1 VVSTITTISWRAYQ
15 SKVLIIIVGYG
26 ERSRIADGDVS
37 WQLPTPLKAA
47 PTALAVK
54 AGYHIHVEVRERNG
68 VNN

>member
-1 VVSTITTISWRAYQ
+1 M
-15 SKVLIIIVGYG
+15 VGYG